1 MVGPLNNFFIL
12 EIRQLR
18 LQVESQATEIAFYK
32 KELEKQKSEVQ
43 QQKSRNVI
51 LRDKLEEATRQRE
64 NLRKGFKYIN
74 RILVSFKLGAIPIL
88 GNLNLGAVY
97 LHYCAFQT

>member
-51 LRDKLEEATRQRE
+51 LRDKLEEATR
-64 NLRKGFKYIN
+64 KGG
-74 RILVSFKLGAIPIL
+74 KLKER
-88 GNLNLGAVY
+88 
-97 LHYCAFQT
+97 FQIHQQDFGFF